1 MSIKELVRGNKYR
14 VEVYSGERTK
24 SGAPAKSTRIVW
36 GDMQKARATEREL
49 LDLRDQGRL
58 RPLRNDPLGP
68 HLKTHVDGCGD
79 REKVSSRIPVDDPL
93 ATLSPT
99 AARVLTA
106 AQRILAERGLSAL
119 TLHAVAE
126 ESGEN
131 KAMTKYYFGNK
142 AGLVAAL
149 VDAAVHDEC
158 LESASRMQ
166 AVTDEDRIER
176 LVGELQSLSEA
187 SPGFLAFFD
196 ILPHAL
202 RNADLRPRLVALYE
216 WYLEL
221 KLDWLGLDSEPDAER
236 RAELRPLAQLL
247 SAVIDGLAIQ
257 TLIDPERLNIDAA
270 YEMLQ
275 RILTAVLPELLRD
288 QRADDGAAAGSS

>member
-1 MSIKELVRGNKYR
+1 VSIRELEPGKKYR
-14 VEVYSGERTK
+14 VEVYNGRRTSG
-24 SGAPAKSTRIVW
+24 GAPAKTSRTVW
-36 GDMQKARATEREL
+36 GSVRQAQAVEGELLSERGRGDPRSRVTERPRET
-49 LDLRDQGRL
+49 
-58 RPLRNDPLGP
+58 P
-68 HLKTHVDGCGD
+68 DGTAEQPAGATPAL
-79 REKVSSRIPVDDPL
+79 PVDDPL

-119 TLHAVAE
+119 TLHAVAQ

-149 VDAAVHDEC
+149 MDAAVHDEC

-166 AVTDEDRIER
+166 AVTDEDRITR
-176 LVGELQSLSEA
+176 LVNELQSLSEA
-187 SPGFLAFFD
+187 HPGFLAFFD

-202 RNADLRPRLVALYE
+202 RDDELRPRLVALYE

-221 KLDWLGLDSEPDAER
+221 KLDWLGLAGEENAGR
-236 RAELRPLAQLL
+236 RPELRPLAQLL
-247 SAVIDGLAIQ
+247 SAIIDGLAIQ
-257 TLIDPERLNIDAA
+257 TLIDAEQFDIHAA
-270 YEMLQ
+270 YRMLQ
-275 RILTAVLPELLRD
+275 RILAAVLPELLRGEPL
-288 QRADDGAAAGSS
+288 RGEAGDPA